1 MRTQL
6 EGDVPHLNTGGIMI
20 CDLCNSSSID
30 VDNGQNVC
38 KNCGFVFEE
47 KVYAYDSPQDKE
59 INQSENVKE
68 KKTFIGTR
76 LERKSSSNSALF
88 SKLNKIQQSSD
99 YEKNTFIKGRVEVN
113 RIFDAL
119 DLPYSLKDFTYQ
131 KFKTIRSNLKPN
143 TKFRA
148 PEKLVPVV
156 IYLTM
161 KLHDISIDE
170 NKLLEVSLIEKK
182 DFNSF
187 KLSIGEYYREYYGR
201 NRKKY
206 ILRKVSELAQYYAKD
221 FKSQNME
228 FYHLSSKILDRFWD
242 QINSAP
248 DNVVAGLVSS
258 LSVLTAFRNTIT
270 VNKICTKLNI
280 SRKSVKYQVK
290 KIFIDRYKISGFQTL
305 VKSADLLKNMF
316 IKLGLLEPEKQQEI
330 EITH

>member
-1 MRTQL
+1 MK
-6 EGDVPHLNTGGIMI
+6 
-20 CDLCNSSSID
+20 CDLCGSSSVE

-38 KNCGFVFEE
+38 KNCGVVLEE
-47 KVYAYDSPQDKE
+47 KVYVYDFPQESE
-59 INQSENVKE
+59 IRFKSENDKG
-68 KKTFIGTR
+68 KRTLIGTR
-76 LERKSSSNSALF
+76 LERKSSKNSALF
-88 SKLNKIQQSSD
+88 SKLNKIDKSSD
-99 YEKNTFIKGRVEVN
+99 YEKATIIKGRVEVN

-119 DLPYSLKDFTYQ
+119 KLPHTLKTFAIQ

-161 KLHDISIDE
+161 KFHNISINE

-187 KLSIGEYYREYYGR
+187 KLSIGEYYREYYSR

-221 FKSQNME
+221 FKSKDME
-228 FYHLSSKILDRFWD
+228 FYHLANKILNRFWE

-258 LSVLTAFRNTIT
+258 LSILTAFKNTIT

-290 KIFIDRYKISGFQTL
+290 KNFIDQYKISGFETL

-316 IKLGLLEPEKQQEI
+316 IKLGVLEPEKQQNI
-330 EITH
+330 EITQ